1 MPQVKGYG
9 GGQVRQA
16 GIPAARGSAV
26 LSPEGA
32 GLGFGQAVTQAA
44 TMYYQDEMSR
54 QDQVAFLEADRK
66 LSEWENKA
74 LYDPA
79 NGALAKRGKEAFS
92 VPDLVSKDFD
102 ATVDSISS
110 SLSTDRQR
118 TAFERAVSARRKD
131 INTTLSRHVF
141 QESRKFEE
149 AETTAYLKNT
159 AEAAILNSGDP
170 SRVQLELDRGVAA
183 IAGHATRNGLGA
195 EYEKQARAQFI
206 SNTTVGIVDRFLAN
220 GQDRTAKEYFEKN
233 KHLIAGDDISK
244 VEAKMTVAIREGE
257 GLRGGV
263 EIWDRMGPKS
273 DTDPVQ
279 LDRLFKEAESK
290 YASDP
295 GMLKAVKG
303 AITER
308 ATIHNSAQ
316 RERSESNSSAVWNA
330 IEKGAG
336 LNQVRSMPEYLALP
350 GKEKDSIKNHVID
363 RADVLKRRAEGNGD
377 DALYYDLITQ
387 SSTKELQDKFLT
399 RNLHEDR
406 TKLSRQQFNHLVE
419 VQAALR
425 KGDNR
430 GADKLL
436 ASEKQ
441 QGQIV
446 NEALL
451 SMKLDPTPNEKTSPE
466 KIQQIN
472 GFRRAV
478 REAVRAHETRTG
490 KNATD
495 AEVQSIVDGMIIKGV
510 TKKRGFWFDDE
521 KRVYELQPGE
531 NITLKATDVPRPERS
546 KIEAALK
553 ANGKAVTDQA
563 IVDLYTA
570 RLLKLRG
577 TQVK

>member
-9 GGQVRQA
+9 SAQVRQA

-32 GLGFGQAVTQAA
+32 GLAMGQAITQAA
-44 TMYYQDEMSR
+44 ATYYRDEVDR

-79 NGALAKRGKEAFS
+79 NGALSKRGKEAFS
-92 VPDLVSKDFD
+92 VPDSVAKDFD
-102 ATVDSISS
+102 STVQGISS

-118 TAFERAVSARRKD
+118 VAFERAVAARRKD

-141 QESRKFEE
+141 QESRKFED
-149 AETTAYLKNT
+149 AETTAYLKNA
-159 AEAAILNSGDP
+159 AESAVLNSHDP
-170 SRVQLELDRGVAA
+170 ERVRLELDRGIAA
-183 IAGHATRNGLGA
+183 IAGHSQRNGLGA
-195 EYEKQARAQFI
+195 EYEKQARSEFL
-206 SNTTVGIVDRFLAN
+206 SKTTVGIVERFLAN

-233 KHLIAGDDISK
+233 KALIAGDDITR
-244 VEAKMTVAIREGE
+244 VEAKLSVAIREGE
-257 GLRGGV
+257 GLRAGV
-263 EIWDRMGPKS
+263 EIWDRIGPKS
-273 DTDPVQ
+273 DMDPVQ
-279 LDRLFKEAESK
+279 LDKLFKDAESK
-290 YASDP
+290 YAGDP

-303 AITER
+303 ALTER
-308 ATIHNSAQ
+308 ANVHNSAQ

-350 GKEKDSIKNHVID
+350 GKEKDSIKNHIID
-363 RADVLKRRAEGNGD
+363 RSDVLKRRAEGQGD
-377 DALYYDLITQ
+377 DALYYDLITM
-387 SSTKELQDKFLT
+387 SSTRELQDGFLT
-399 RNLHEDR
+399 RNLHNDR
-406 TKLSRQQFNHLVE
+406 AKLSRQQFNHLVE

-441 QGQIV
+441 QKQIID
-446 NEALL
+446 EALL
-451 SMKLDPTPNEKTSPE
+451 GMKLDPTPNERTPKE
-466 KIQQIN
+466 KIEQIN
-472 GFRRAV
+472 GFRRSV

-495 AEVQSIVDGMIIKGV
+495 AEVQSIVDGLIIEGV
-510 TKKRGFWFDDE
+510 TKKRGFWFDE
-521 KRVYELQPGE
+521 SKRVYQIQPGE
-531 NITLKATDVPRPERS
+531 NIIIKATDVPRSEKT
-546 KIEAALK
+546 KIEAALR
-553 ANGKAVTDQA
+553 ANGKAVTDEA
-563 IVDLYTA
+563 IVDLYTR
-570 RLLKLRG
+570 RLLQLRG
-577 TQVK
+577 TRAQ